1 MPGRWNKAETRG
13 LIPEPSETLERERL
27 LSPIFI
33 ADEGYGTRLSTVLLI
48 DRSGGVTFIER
59 TFDHPRF
66 VSSTLRNSFRIQPPT
81 L

>member
-1 MPGRWNKAETRG
+1 MPGRWNKDETRG

-33 ADEGYGTRLSTVLLI
+33 SDEGYGTRSSTVLLI

-59 TFDHPRF
+59 TFDYPRF